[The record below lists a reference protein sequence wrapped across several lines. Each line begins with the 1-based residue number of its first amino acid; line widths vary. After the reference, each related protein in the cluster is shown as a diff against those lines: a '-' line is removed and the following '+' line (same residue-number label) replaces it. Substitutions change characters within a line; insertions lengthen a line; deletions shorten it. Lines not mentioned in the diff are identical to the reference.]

1 MVSARRLIFIF
12 GTIILLIPFSLKAN
26 WFSFDGYYKNFT
38 TVLDFPPFTIDHS
51 TNPPLMGLVQNRLR
65 LDVDLKFNSDFD
77 FKLAYN
83 IMPRIQDK
91 TLLQPQIFEIGSE
104 AYTYRAF
111 DLDQKIYPCDNDTT
125 SFLVY
130 QNLDRA
136 FWTISVPQF
145 DLYIGRQAIAW
156 GAARVIN
163 PTDVLAPFPYNEL
176 DVENRIG
183 IDAVR
188 MRYPLGF
195 MGELDLG
202 YVFGDDFKFKQ
213 SAFFVRGKYYI
224 AKSDVSLLMI
234 SFKENLLLGFNF
246 ARNIGG
252 ASSWIEAAYTFA
264 DALAKG
270 GVNSEQSYFRISAGV
285 DYSFGDGTYSYI
297 EYSFN
302 GAGKLKAANYL
313 GNLNTVAYQEGSDF
327 YMGRHYLSPGFS
339 YQITPLLT
347 AYADA
352 IINLNDP
359 SYLLDPH
366 AEYNLSENIYLD
378 AGAYIGIGKAP
389 VPTEALI
396 PPVLLQSEFGSY
408 ADIYYTSF
416 KIYF

>member
-1 MVSARRLIFIF
+1 MFNAKRPLLIFLI
-12 GTIILLIPFSLKAN
+12 IILLIPFSLRADR
-26 WFSFDGYYKNFT
+26 FSLDGYYKNFT
-38 TVLDFPPFTIDHS
+38 TILNFPQYTMNYYA
-51 TNPPLMGLVQNRLR
+51 NPPLMGLVLNRLR
-65 LDVDLKFNSDFD
+65 LDANFKLNHDFSFD
-77 FKLAYN
+77 LAYN
-83 IMPRIQDK
+83 IIPRIQDK
-91 TLLQPQIFEIGSE
+91 SLSQPQIFEIGSE

-111 DLDQKIYPCDNDTT
+111 DLDQKLYPCDDDTA

-136 FWTISVPQF
+136 FWTISAPAF

-163 PTDVLAPFPYNEL
+163 PTDVLTPFPYNEL

-202 YVFGDDFKFKQ
+202 YVFGDDFEFKQ
-213 SAFFVRGKYYI
+213 SAFLVRGKYYI
-224 AKSDVSLLMI
+224 AQSDVSLLAI
-234 SFKENLLLGFNF
+234 GFKENLLIGFNF

-252 ASSWIEAAYTFA
+252 ASSWIEAAYTLA

-270 GVNSEQSYFRISAGV
+270 GVNSDQSYFRISVGA
-285 DYSFGDGTYSYI
+285 DYSFGSGTYSYI

-302 GAGKLKAANYL
+302 GAGELKAVDYL
-313 GNLNTVAYQEGSDF
+313 ANLNTVAYTDGSDY
-327 YMGRHYLSPGFS
+327 YMGKHYLSPGFS

-347 AYADA
+347 GYADA

-359 SYLLDPH
+359 SYLLAPH
-366 AEYNLSENIYLD
+366 AEYNISENIYLD

-389 VPTEALI
+389 ELTETSI
-396 PPVLLQSEFGSY
+396 PPVLLRSEFGSY

>member
-1 MVSARRLIFIF
+1 MNNAKKSVFIF
-12 GTIILLIPFSLKAN
+12 SIIIILIPFSLKAD
-26 WFSFDGYYKNFT
+26 WFSYGGYYKNFS
-38 TVLDFPPFTIDHS
+38 TVMDFPPYTLNYRQNTS
-51 TNPPLMGLVQNRLR
+51 LNGLVLNRLR
-65 LDVDLKFNSDFD
+65 LDADFKLNSDIS
-77 FKLAYN
+77 FKLAYD

-91 TLLQPQIFEIGSE
+91 SLLGPQVFEIGSE

-111 DLDQKIYPCDNDTT
+111 DLDEKIYPSDNDTS

-136 FWTISVPQF
+136 FWTISAPKF

-176 DVENRIG
+176 DIEYRIG
-183 IDAVR
+183 IDAIR

-202 YVFGDDFKFKQ
+202 YVFGDDFKFDQ

-234 SFKENLLLGFNF
+234 GFKENLLVGFNF

-252 ASSWIEAAYTFA
+252 AGSWIEAAYTFA
-264 DALAKG
+264 DALAEG
-270 GVNSEQSYFRISAGV
+270 GVNSDKSYFRISAGM

-302 GAGKLKAANYL
+302 GAGKLEAEDYL
-313 GNLNTVAYQEGSDF
+313 AFFNSVAYREGSDF
-327 YMGRHYLSPGFS
+327 YMGKHYLSPGFS
-339 YQITPLLT
+339 YQVTPLLT

-359 SYLLDPH
+359 SYLLAPH
-366 AEYNLSENIYLD
+366 AEYNIAENIYLD
-378 AGAYIGIGKAP
+378 AGAYIGIGDAP
-389 VPTEALI
+389 IRTATGI
-396 PPVLLQSEFGSY
+396 PPVLLKSEFGSY
-408 ADIYYTSF
+408 PDIYYTSF